1 MKYSSDFE
9 AKGIIEYVL
18 IVILIILVIRVL
30 YNLLGPAVKAF
41 IENLLE
47 TVATQ

>member
-1 MKYSSDFE
+1 MKSSNFE
-9 AKGIIEYVL
+9 AKGIIE
-18 IVILIILVIRVL
+18 IILIIILVFLIFRVL

-47 TVATQ
+47 TVSTQ

>member
-18 IVILIILVIRVL
+18 IVILIILVARVL

>member
-1 MKYSSDFE
+1 MKTSSDFE
-9 AKGIIEYVL
+9 TKGIIEY
-18 IVILIILVIRVL
+18 ILIIILIFLVIRVL

-47 TVATQ
+47 SVATQ